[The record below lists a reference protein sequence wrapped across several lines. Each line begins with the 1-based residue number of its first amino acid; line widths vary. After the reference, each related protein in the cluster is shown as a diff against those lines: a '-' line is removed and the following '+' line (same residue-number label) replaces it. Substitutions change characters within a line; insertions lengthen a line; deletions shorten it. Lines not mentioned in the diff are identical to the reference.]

1 MTALACGLICVG
13 SCNDEVTTTI
23 LQTLMEKTEA
33 ELKDSPFAK
42 YLPLG
47 IGLAYL
53 GKQEAAEATIATLEV
68 LQVKRVCSKGLV
80 FGHFS
85 AAQTN
90 WNWQNPGF
98 SLR

>member
-68 LQVKRVCSKGLV
+68 LQVKKSLLQRLS
-80 FGHFS
+80 FWSFFS
-85 AAQTN
+85 SPNQLELAKP
-90 WNWQNPGF
+90 W
-98 SLR
+98 L

>member
-68 LQVKRVCSKGLV
+68 LQVKRVCSKGLI
-80 FGHFS
+80 FWSLFS
-85 AAQTN
+85 SPNQLELAK
-90 WNWQNPGF
+90 G
-98 SLR
+98 